1 MHLLR
6 LAPPTSLPRR
16 DPQLTEVLEE
26 LQITPH
32 RSGANRSVTDSNS
45 NKVGEKGG
53 GQKEENWKMVYEPQ
67 LNTTEL
73 KEPRE
78 LLLLEKSELCK
89 AEALKNNHS
98 LQKLACGSHP
108 RMSHHNLMKTLPCFR
123 QLNLGVF
130 SRAVSIQIL

>member
-1 MHLLR
+1 MHRQRQLLSSVPGTSVSPPAGGSVHLLR

-53 GQKEENWKMVYEPQ
+53 GSER
-67 LNTTEL
+67 
-73 KEPRE
+73 RE
-78 LLLLEKSELCK
+78 LED
-89 AEALKNNHS
+89 
-98 LQKLACGSHP
+98 G
-108 RMSHHNLMKTLPCFR
+108 
-123 QLNLGVF
+123 
-130 SRAVSIQIL
+130 I